1 MFFLV
6 NGWVGRGGGPRRH
19 ALDLG
24 KEGAEVFG
32 VAGCVGYGGGIVFW
46 ALGAALGARFGF
58 DFDSLAFEGEL
69 VAFQC
74 EGVDAHDHAEDA
86 LDLLDGCFGVQ
97 GEFEEAFFQAD
108 GHGVHVGDLGGKG
121 GDVLDLVAVGFLFD
135 ELFELDVVEVLVP
148 DGGVV
153 DVEA

>member
-1 MFFLV
+1 MLGL
-6 NGWVGRGGGPRRH
+6 GWKRGRL
-19 ALDLG
+19 ALDLVE
-24 KEGAEVFG
+24 EGLDVGGNGGCGFVGVGFG
-32 VAGCVGYGGGIVFW
+32 VGTPSRGTRPTGRG
-46 ALGAALGARFGF
+46 FG
-58 DFDSLAFEGEL
+58 FDSLAFEGEL
-69 VAFQC
+69 VAFQF